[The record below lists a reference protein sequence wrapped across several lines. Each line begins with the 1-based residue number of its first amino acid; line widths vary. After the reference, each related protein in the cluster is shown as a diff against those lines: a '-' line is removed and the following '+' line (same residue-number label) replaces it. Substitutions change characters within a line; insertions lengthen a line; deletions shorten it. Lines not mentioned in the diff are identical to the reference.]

1 MADPAWLQQY
11 DRDLAPLLESY
22 RAQAAQK
29 PQGIFANVDPVMLG
43 LAQGFLSPTK
53 TGGFGESIGLG
64 LAGAQGPLESMR
76 KRQMDAQNKI
86 LELQAARAKMA
97 MEAPY
102 LQARADYLASGG
114 SRGPSS
120 DRENRLLYS
129 TLNTDVQK
137 LEWDDTD
144 PPVNPIT
151 LQPFGSEQELNQF
164 KNMVRQKLYSTGLS
178 EEDMPKPK
186 KGAAKSNYSSED
198 GKSET
203 KKDAAST
210 SSSAK
215 NAPPKDYPDAKQGVD
230 GAWYVPDPNRPG
242 KYLKV
247 Q

>member
-102 LQARADYLASGG
+102 WERRGLTGTDGSLSAAQNRLYLEGKINMIENAMGDPEALARLGY
-114 SRGPSS
+114 SS
-120 DRENRLLYS
+120 DEEANAA
-129 TLNTDVQK
+129 
-137 LEWDDTD
+137 
-144 PPVNPIT
+144 
-151 LQPFGSEQELNQF
+151 
-164 KNMVRQKLYSTGLS
+164 LS
-178 EEDMPKPK
+178 EFQKAYLGYGSTPSK
-186 KGAAKSNYSSED
+186 AAKGQAKTEGTVEGSLKPMTSDVKSKAQDAIKRGAPKSAVIQRLKEQGYSAE
-198 GKSET
+198 GLE
-203 KKDAAST
+203 
-210 SSSAK
+210 
-215 NAPPKDYPDAKQGVD
+215 
-230 GAWYVPDPNRPG
+230 
-242 KYLKV
+242 
-247 Q
+247 